1 MTPDELRSDLVDRL
15 VAGGALHSPGWR
27 RAFERVYREVLVP
40 RFWSETEKGWELVDE
55 SWPEWLE
62 MVYSDRLLVI
72 RRDGDEAC
80 SSSSMPSVVA
90 TMLEALAV
98 RDGDT
103 VLEIG
108 TGSGYNAALLCERL
122 GANRVTTIDCDIAL
136 VEAARR
142 RLSEHGYEP
151 TVVAGD
157 GFLGY
162 APNAPYDRVIATCRV
177 RQVPR
182 AWITQTR
189 AGGLI
194 LAMLPYAMAQ
204 LTVRA
209 DGSAEGRFHPEGFG
223 FMDMRGHWPQHP
235 SRSELLALVD
245 QGGETRPYG
254 HPALVREEEGRK
266 AYPFLTRLVIFGHRA
281 DVQVDASRHLVL
293 DLWDFSWSLYD
304 YEKETVTEGGP
315 RQLWELEVALYDAWC
330 SWGRPPR
337 ERFGLTVPADGG
349 PQEVWLDHPQSEHR
363 WTLAGWRPEPAR

>member
-1 MTPDELRSDLVDRL
+1 VRLDILRSDLISGL
-15 VAGGALHSPGWR
+15 VEGGALRSPGWR
-27 RAFERVYREVLVP
+27 RAFERVRREVFVP
-40 RFWSETEKGWELVDE
+40 RFWSETNEGWGLVDG
-55 SWPEWLE
+55 SWPEWAE
-62 MVYSDRLLVI
+62 MVYSDRLLVL
-72 RRDGDEAC
+72 RLDGDEPC
-80 SSSSMPSVVA
+80 SSSSMPSVMA

-98 RDGDT
+98 RDDDT

-122 GANRVTTIDCDIAL
+122 GSNRITTIDCDIEL

-142 RLSEHGYEP
+142 RLSGHGYEP
-151 TVVAGD
+151 TVAAGD
-157 GFLGY
+157 GFFGY
-162 APNAPYDRVIATCRV
+162 APHAPYDRIIATCRV

-204 LTVRA
+204 LTVGQ
-209 DGSAEGRFHPEGFG
+209 DGSAEGRFHPFPFG
-223 FMDMRGHWPQHP
+223 FMDMRGHRPRQL

-245 QGGETRPYG
+245 EAGETRPYG
-254 HPALVREEEGRK
+254 HPALVREEKGRE

-281 DVQVDASRHLVL
+281 DVQVDGSRYLVV
-293 DLWDFSWSLYD
+293 DLWDSSWSLYD

-315 RQLWELEVALYDAWC
+315 RRLWDIEVGLYDAWC

-349 PQEVWLDHPQSEHR
+349 PQEVWLDDPRSEHR
-363 WTLAGWRPEPAR
+363 WTLAGWEPE